1 MTTPVHTDQ
10 DRFLEGVCYDEHKIA
25 SSTNPD
31 VTLHLSE
38 RRSATTGES
47 IPLLL
52 VHGATIASVLWDNP
66 HPGWSWMNRLALDGF
81 HVFAIDLRGY
91 GRSSRPASFSC
102 APQDNLP
109 YARAHEVVQD
119 VLDALAFVQNHTG
132 QPSIDLL
139 GGSWGSI
146 ICGKLVAERRE
157 AAIRRLV
164 LYAPLYCEPESRPQ
178 WLPAAHEAQTGAYRQ
193 VGIEDLK
200 ARWDDEIPVSDPSLW
215 RPPGVFEAIAQRCL
229 RDDAKNPWATDGG
242 FRAPAGT
249 IADLEQVYLGQ
260 PLYDGRRID
269 RPTLLLRGSAD
280 PVSTHSDASRLFEK
294 ISSQIKQYTV
304 IGNGAHFMIAE
315 RVFGQVHQVVRS
327 FLTAS
332 F

>member
-1 MTTPVHTDQ
+1 MTIPAYPDLDVS
-10 DRFLEGVCYDEHKIA
+10 LEDIHFDEHKIA
-25 SSTNPD
+25 SSTDPG

-38 RRSATTGES
+38 RRSATTGKS
-47 IPLLL
+47 VPLLL

-102 APQDNLP
+102 APQDSPP
-109 YARAHEVVQD
+109 YARAHEVIQD
-119 VLDALAFVQNHTG
+119 VLDALVFVQSHTG
-132 QPSIDLL
+132 QPRIDLL

-146 ICGKLVAERRE
+146 ICGKLLAERHE

-164 LYAPLYCEPESRPQ
+164 LYAPLYCEPDNRPK
-178 WLPAAHEAQTGAYRQ
+178 WLPAAHTTQTGAYRQ
-193 VGIEDLK
+193 VGIEDLN
-200 ARWDDEIPVSDPSLW
+200 ARWDAEIPASDPALW
-215 RPPGVFEAIAQRCL
+215 RAPGVFEAIARRCL
-229 RDDAKNPWATDGG
+229 LDDAPHPWATDSG

-260 PLYDGRRID
+260 PLYDARDID

-304 IGNGAHFMIAE
+304 IGNGAHFMVAE

-327 FLTAS
+327 FLAAS